1 MDTIEQIKSNLSIAD
16 LLNRLSL
23 EINASGCIYSIYK
36 EEKTPSLHIYFDTN
50 SFYDFSTKTGGDVIQ
65 FYADYHK
72 IDTKTA
78 VKELADMLN
87 IKKHREPTRQVKPK
101 LTIELLK
108 DSAGKVFEEEQYYF
122 DERTGVYEFE
132 AELSKEES
140 ERLAY
145 QDLLFYRQD
154 IRSNL
159 LEKFYEYGYKNM
171 PADVENYLLNE
182 RGLTVNTILDFK
194 LFGINPQQAEK
205 YLKDTFNIYQ
215 LRVSGLFTQNNYF
228 IFKKH
233 TCIIPYIE
241 NNKFV
246 FMKARNKT
254 GAKQKYIGLAGVS
267 AKRFYNIDIL
277 KATNEILI
285 VEGEF
290 DCMKSI
296 QDTDNP
302 TIAVGGVG
310 LIPDLNILKNK
321 EVFILLDNDNP
332 GIEASKKLF
341 DKLKQ
346 MNITTH
352 LLKITST
359 AKDISELTK

>member
-1 MDTIEQIKSNLSIAD
+1 MLSIKE
-16 LLNRLSL
+16 LLNRLGL
-23 EINASGCIYSIYK
+23 KPNASGFIYSIYNPK
-36 EEKTPSLHIYFDTN
+36 ERTPSLKIYFNTN
-50 SFYDFSTKTGGDVIQ
+50 KFYDYSTNNGGDVID
-65 FYADYHK
+65 FYEDYHK

-78 VKELADMLN
+78 VKELTDMLN
-87 IKKHREPTRQVKPK
+87 IKADKTHREPTRKPK
-101 LTIELLK
+101 LIIELLK
-108 DSAGKVFEEEQYYF
+108 DSTGKVFEEEQYYF
-122 DERTGVYEFE
+122 DERAGVYEFE
-132 AELSKEES
+132 AELERVES
-140 ERLAY
+140 ERRAY
-145 QDLLFYRQD
+145 QDLLFYRQE
-154 IRSNL
+154 IRSNVL
-159 LEKFYEYGYKNM
+159 GKFYEYGSKNM

-182 RGLTVNTILDFK
+182 RGLNVNTILDFK

-205 YLKDTFNIYQ
+205 YLKDTFDNYK

-233 TCIIPYIE
+233 TCVIPYTE

-246 FMKARNKT
+246 FMKARSIT
-254 GAKQKYIGLAGVS
+254 GAKQKYIGLSGVS

-277 KATNEILI
+277 KTTNEILI

-290 DCMKSI
+290 DCLKSI
-296 QDTDNP
+296 QDIDNP

-321 EVFILLDNDNP
+321 EVYILFDNDNP
-332 GIEASKKLF
+332 GIETSKKLF

-352 LLKITST
+352 LLKIDST